1 MFKSK
6 LQIYLFLKHCFSL
19 LLFQKIVLVFFN
31 KCFQSVIKIEIINV
45 IQCCGMCDLGLFL
58 FIIFS
63 ATPVSTVRLRS
74 RSFLFYIFSVTLVS
88 TIRLRSRTFPFYI
101 FSVTLVST
109 IRPRSRS
116 FSFYIF
122 SVTLVSTIRPRSRS
136 FSFYIFYVTPASIIR
151 LRSRSFPFYIF
162 LSLLSLLC
170 DLGLDLS
177 MVSGKLSS
185 KSLSE

>member
-19 LLFQKIVLVFFN
+19 LLFQKIVLFFFN

-74 RSFLFYIFSVTLVS
+74 FLFYICSVTLVS

>member
-74 RSFLFYIFSVTLVS
+74 FLFYIC
-88 TIRLRSRTFPFYI
+88 
-101 FSVTLVST
+101 SVTLVST